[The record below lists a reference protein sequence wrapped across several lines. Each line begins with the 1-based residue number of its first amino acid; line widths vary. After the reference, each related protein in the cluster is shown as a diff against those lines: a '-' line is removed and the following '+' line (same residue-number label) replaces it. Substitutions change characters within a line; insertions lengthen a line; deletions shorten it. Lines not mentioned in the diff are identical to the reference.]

1 MFDIN
6 ITTQNNFRVIEVSG
20 DAIINYISEIKH
32 KIPRPENDTIFKLEK
47 VEQYDFSF
55 FQFLYYYIKI
65 LQNHSFKYQIYASDK
80 LKKDFKFI
88 YSDINNFN
96 EASNE

>member
-1 MFDIN
+1 MFDVN
-6 ITTQNNFRVIEVSG
+6 ISSLNNSTVIEISG

-32 KIPRPENDTIFKLEK
+32 KIPKPENDTIFKLEK

-65 LQNHSFKYQIYASDK
+65 LQNHSLKYQIFASDK
-80 LKKDFKFI
+80 FIKDFHFI
-88 YSDINNFN
+88 YSDINNFK